1 MKKRKKE
8 INTSILPSKEI
19 YGNLMKNLVGDIW
32 GRKPI
37 KANQCNTRK
46 VFVKQNFVDICKI
59 SVFNMIIAKNN

>member
-32 GRKPI
+32 GRTIVPEASPKIVKKSKILGTQDMKKPLTLSELTVSI
-37 KANQCNTRK
+37 L
-46 VFVKQNFVDICKI
+46 
-59 SVFNMIIAKNN
+59 